1 MEQVTAMCDKRD
13 IWWKQ
18 LITNKWN
25 ALSVFQSE
33 VMNSFI
39 PQQQVHPYVG
49 DSFLEH
55 LCCLDIDQE
64 PIVARNTGIICTI
77 GQYQALWLA
86 NKNTD
91 LLQAPPQRRECHSG
105 PYGSMIINSYSF
117 IFTYFCSDIRAFSVL
132 FSVES
137 VWGGGAITHNT
148 LQPYISEK

>member
-1 MEQVTAMCDKRD
+1 
-13 IWWKQ
+13 
-18 LITNKWN
+18 
-25 ALSVFQSE
+25 
-33 VMNSFI
+33 MNSFI

-55 LCCLDIDQE
+55 LCFLDIDQE

-91 LLQAPPQRRECHSG
+91 LLQAPPQTRERHSG

-117 IFTYFCSDIRAFSVL
+117 IFTHFCSDIRAFSVL

-137 VWGGGAITHNT
+137 VCVGRGYY
-148 LQPYISEK
+148 P